1 MSKAGKLGEA
11 LLAKEKLSADILP
24 FINVIN
30 GRWQVS
36 EDDNTLSLLLPLNQ
50 DPREI
55 MASYGDKL
63 SERGWKNEG
72 VNPYGQE
79 KWTYQGNGYLYEIG
93 LGVVNSDN
101 SFVIY
106 LYEPTISSFTD
117 LTSFIDANFSEALN
131 YTFSGTMQVNKYLVD
146 IETEEISETP
156 IDGGIISF
164 EQKFTEDGATL
175 ALNGFVEDA
184 YINTENGSEHYQKNG
199 DSYQLIDYRAGEY
212 QRYYIFTLGDLVGNM
227 SFEATG
233 ENTYQTVEYDA
244 LICFADAF
252 MKQLGSEYDAF
263 PGESLKVTL
272 NSDNTLK
279 VEGVIFEDLVE
290 EDGNCYLVE
299 YVLEG
304 NINNIGSTEI
314 DLTAIK

>member
-1 MSKAGKLGEA
+1 MLIY
-11 LLAKEKLSADILP
+11 L
-24 FINVIN
+24 INVIN
-30 GRWQVS
+30 GRCQVS

-79 KWTYQGNGYLYEIG
+79 KWTYQGNEYLYEIG
-93 LGVVNSDN
+93 LGIVNSDN

-117 LTSFIDANFSEALN
+117 LSSFIEANFSETLN
-131 YTFSGTMQVNKYLVD
+131 YTFSGTMQVNKYLVN

-156 IDGGIISF
+156 IDGGKISF

-175 ALNGFVEDA
+175 ALDGVVEDV
-184 YINTENGSEHYQKNG
+184 YINTESGSEHYQKNG
-199 DSYQLIDYRAGEY
+199 DSYQLVDSRTGEY
-212 QRYYIFTLGDLVGNM
+212 QLYYLYTLGDLVGNM
-227 SFEATG
+227 SFEKIG
-233 ENTYQTVEYDA
+233 ENTYQTVEYNA

-252 MKQLGSEYDAF
+252 MKQLGSEYDAL
-263 PGESLKVTL
+263 PGESLQVAL

-290 EDGNCYLVE
+290 EDGNYYLVQ
-299 YVLEG
+299 YILEG
-304 NINNIGSTEI
+304 SINNIGSTEI
-314 DLTAIK
+314 DISAIK